1 MATVGSR
8 LKHLRETK
16 AWTQS
21 DLSVKAGVTALTIL
35 RIENGKTHPRL
46 PTVRK
51 LADALGVD
59 PGWLLFGEDESNDA
73 REHKETP
80 R

>member
-1 MATVGSR
+1 M
-8 LKHLRETK
+8 RETK

-21 DLSVKAGVTALTIL
+21 ELSERAGVTALTIL
-35 RIENGKTHPRL
+35 RIENDKTHPRL

-51 LADALGVD
+51 LADALGVN
-59 PGWLLFGEDESNDA
+59 PGWLLFGEEDTNDA